1 MRFVTADRLDLGN
14 DDLSELLLVA
24 ASGEEGHRRQA
35 LERAA
40 KAAWTWEDEAASLAA
55 LGRPLTELRAVG
67 PWVGELL
74 DGWLGDPPPV
84 PEPDE
89 TRRGFITTAQV
100 RAVLLEE
107 PAWVATPHGDLQVHS
122 TDSDGALPLEEMAD
136 AATKIGRAYIAC
148 TDHSTSLKIAHG
160 MTPEEIAAQARRI
173 GDRNDAETA
182 AGSSFRLLR
191 SIEMD
196 VFSDGS
202 GDMEPE
208 VLDRLD
214 LVLGAFHT
222 KLRDPLDAT
231 ERYLAALANPH
242 VHVLA
247 HPTTRMFGRRRGLIA
262 DWPRVFA
269 EAARLGKAVELDAT
283 PRRQDLPV
291 DLATIA
297 MAEGVRWFSM
307 GSDAHDAPEL
317 GHLPIAMATASLAGI
332 PRDRIL
338 NYRPVAE
345 VLAWASALREGAAA

>member
-1 MRFVTADRLDLGN
+1 MSEPALAN
-14 DDLSELLLVA
+14 DAISELLFRA
-24 ASGEEGHRRQA
+24 ASEHEGHRKRA
-35 LERAA
+35 LDRAA
-40 KAAWTWEDEAASLAA
+40 KAAWTWEEEAASLPAD
-55 LGRPLTELRAVG
+55 GRSLTELRAVG
-67 PWVGELL
+67 PWVQELIE
-74 DGWLGDPPPV
+74 GWFADPPDV

-89 TRRGFITTAQV
+89 TRRGFITMATV
-100 RAVLLEE
+100 RRVLDADPGWLGS
-107 PAWVATPHGDLQVHS
+107 AHGDLQVHS
-122 TDSDGALPLEEMAD
+122 TDSDGALPLEQMAD
-136 AATKIGRAYIAC
+136 AAVKIGRAYMAC

-160 MTPEEIAAQARRI
+160 MTVEEIGAQAGRI
-173 GDRNDAETA
+173 EARNDAEAA

-208 VLDRLD
+208 VLDGLD

-222 KLRDPLDAT
+222 KLRDPEDAT

-291 DLATIA
+291 ELATIA
-297 MAEGVRWFSM
+297 IAEGVRWFSI
-307 GSDAHDAPEL
+307 GSDAHDAAEL
-317 GHLPIAMATASLAGI
+317 GHLPIGMATAALAGI
-332 PRDRIL
+332 PRERIL
-338 NYRPVAE
+338 NYLPAAE
-345 VLAWASALREGAAA
+345 VIEWAAAVRSEAA

>member
-1 MRFVTADRLDLGN
+1 MSVDMLGN
-14 DDLSELLLVA
+14 DAISELLLRA
-24 ASGEEGHRRQA
+24 ASQEEGHRRRA

-40 KAAWTWEDEAASLAA
+40 KAAWTWEDEAARLTAD
-55 LGRPLTELRAVG
+55 GRSLTELRSVG
-67 PWVGELL
+67 PWVADLL
-74 DGWLGDPPPV
+74 ERWFDEDPAV
-84 PEPDE
+84 PEPDAS
-89 TRRGFITTAQV
+89 RRGFLTTAHV
-100 RAVLLEE
+100 RSILAED
-107 PAWVATPHGDLQVHS
+107 PAWTSTPHGDLQVHS
-122 TDSDGALPLEEMAD
+122 TDSDGALPLEQMAD
-136 AATKIGRAYIAC
+136 AAKQAGRVYIGC
-148 TDHSTSLKIAHG
+148 TDHSTSLKIANG
-160 MTPEEIAAQARRI
+160 MTPEEIEVQARRI
-173 GDRNDAETA
+173 EGRNEAEAA

-208 VLDRLD
+208 VLERLD

-222 KLRDPLDAT
+222 KLRDPQDAT

-247 HPTTRMFGRRRGLIA
+247 HPTTRMFGRRQGLIA

-269 EAARLGKAVELDAT
+269 EAARLGKAIELDAT

-291 DLATIA
+291 ELATIA

-332 PRDRIL
+332 PRERIL
-338 NYRPVAE
+338 NYRPATDV
-345 VLAWASALREGAAA
+345 VAWAAALRTREAA

>member
-1 MRFVTADRLDLGN
+1 MLGN
-14 DDLSELLLVA
+14 DAISELLLRA
-24 ASGEEGHRRQA
+24 ASQEEGHRRRA

-40 KAAWTWEDEAASLAA
+40 KAAWTWEDEAARLTAD
-55 LGRPLTELRAVG
+55 GRSLTELRSVG
-67 PWVGELL
+67 PWVADLL
-74 DGWLGDPPPV
+74 ERWFDEDPAV
-84 PEPDE
+84 PEPDAS
-89 TRRGFITTAQV
+89 RRGFLTTAHV
-100 RAVLLEE
+100 RSILAED
-107 PAWVATPHGDLQVHS
+107 PAWTSTPHGDLQVHS
-122 TDSDGALPLEEMAD
+122 TDSDGALPLEQMAD
-136 AATKIGRAYIAC
+136 AAKQAGRVYIGC
-148 TDHSTSLKIAHG
+148 TDHSTSLKIANG
-160 MTPEEIAAQARRI
+160 MTPEEIEVQARRI
-173 GDRNDAETA
+173 EGRNEAEAA

-208 VLDRLD
+208 VLERLD

-222 KLRDPLDAT
+222 KLRDPQDAT

-247 HPTTRMFGRRRGLIA
+247 HPTTRMFGRRQGLIA

-269 EAARLGKAVELDAT
+269 EAARLGKAIELDAT

-291 DLATIA
+291 ELATIA

-332 PRDRIL
+332 PRERIL
-338 NYRPVAE
+338 NYRPATDV
-345 VLAWASALREGAAA
+345 VAWAAALRTREAA

>member
-1 MRFVTADRLDLGN
+1 VSDGPRN
-14 DDLSELLLVA
+14 DELSELLLA
-24 ASGEEGHRRQA
+24 AAAEEEGHRRQA
-35 LERAA
+35 LQRAA
-40 KAAWTWEDEAASLAA
+40 KAAWTWEEEATEVRADGGSLTQ
-55 LGRPLTELRAVG
+55 LPTVG
-67 PWVGELL
+67 PWVAELIERWF
-74 DGWLGDPPPV
+74 DAPPSV

-89 TRRGFITTAQV
+89 TRRGFITMATV
-100 RAVLLEE
+100 RATLDAD
-107 PAWVATPHGDLQVHS
+107 PTWTRTAHGDLQVHS
-122 TDSDGALPLEEMAD
+122 TDSDGVLPLEAMAD
-136 AATKIGRAYIAC
+136 AAKRIGRAYVAC
-148 TDHSTSLKIAHG
+148 TDHSTSLKVAHG
-160 MTPEEIAAQARRI
+160 MTPAEIEAQAPRI
-173 GDRNDAETA
+173 AERNEAEAA

-208 VLDRLD
+208 VLDGLD

-222 KLRDPLDAT
+222 KLRDPEDAT
-231 ERYLAALANPH
+231 ERYLSALANPH

-269 EAARLGKAVELDAT
+269 EAARRGKAIELDAT

-291 DLATIA
+291 ELATIA
-297 MAEGVRWFSM
+297 MAEGVQWFSM

-317 GHLPIAMATASLAGI
+317 GHLPIAMATAALAGI

-338 NYRPVAE
+338 NYRPAGE
-345 VLAWASALREGAAA
+345 VVAWAAALREGVRP